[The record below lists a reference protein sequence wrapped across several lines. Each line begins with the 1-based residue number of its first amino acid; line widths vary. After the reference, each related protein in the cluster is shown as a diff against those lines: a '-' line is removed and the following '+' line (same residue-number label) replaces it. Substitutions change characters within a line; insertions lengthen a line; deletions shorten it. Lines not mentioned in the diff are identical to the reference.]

1 MVYKEKDA
9 QLEDNRSTAYTFL
22 GVGIAGLIFVILFAL
37 DIIKLPMADYMRVI
51 MIVVMSVLFV
61 IFLGIGITHFRK
73 INQMSAD
80 ADMESRRTSEIM
92 EWFSSNYTADSEP
105 SMEQRYFIRSD
116 KIAALLHAKFAGLPE
131 DYEEHILEKIYAA
144 YYSDTNE

>member
-51 MIVVMSVLFV
+51 MLSLI
-61 IFLGIGITHFRK
+61 
-73 INQMSAD
+73 
-80 ADMESRRTSEIM
+80 
-92 EWFSSNYTADSEP
+92 
-105 SMEQRYFIRSD
+105 
-116 KIAALLHAKFAGLPE
+116 
-131 DYEEHILEKIYAA
+131 HI
-144 YYSDTNE
+144 

>member
-61 IFLGIGITHFRK
+61 FSLSLVQFIYFFSLFIPVASHFESFHLNHSDIPIGPSSHPVHS
-73 INQMSAD
+73 QSLL
-80 ADMESRRTSEIM
+80 
-92 EWFSSNYTADSEP
+92 FSP
-105 SMEQRYFIRSD
+105 
-116 KIAALLHAKFAGLPE
+116 
-131 DYEEHILEKIYAA
+131 
-144 YYSDTNE
+144 

>member
-37 DIIKLPMADYMRVI
+37 DIIKLPMADYM
-51 MIVVMSVLFV
+51 
-61 IFLGIGITHFRK
+61 
-73 INQMSAD
+73 
-80 ADMESRRTSEIM
+80 
-92 EWFSSNYTADSEP
+92 EWFSSNYTAEEIDHVSGADSEP

-144 YYSDTNE
+144 YYSDNNE

>member
-80 ADMESRRTSEIM
+80 ADMESRPAKLWNGSLQTILQKKSTMSVVLTASLPWSSVTLSVPTKLPHFFMLNLPVCRRIM
-92 EWFSSNYTADSEP
+92 KNIS
-105 SMEQRYFIRSD
+105 
-116 KIAALLHAKFAGLPE
+116 
-131 DYEEHILEKIYAA
+131 
-144 YYSDTNE
+144 

>member
-61 IFLGIGITHFRK
+61 IFLGIGITHLRK
-73 INQMSAD
+73 IKQMSED
-80 ADMESRRTSEIM
+80 ADM
-92 EWFSSNYTADSEP
+92 
-105 SMEQRYFIRSD
+105 
-116 KIAALLHAKFAGLPE
+116 
-131 DYEEHILEKIYAA
+131 
-144 YYSDTNE
+144 

>member
-73 INQMSAD
+73 FRYGKQTHQ
-80 ADMESRRTSEIM
+80 R
-92 EWFSSNYTADSEP
+92 NYGMVLFKLYCGRNRP
-105 SMEQRYFIRSD
+105 CQWC
-116 KIAALLHAKFAGLPE
+116 
-131 DYEEHILEKIYAA
+131 
-144 YYSDTNE
+144 

>member
-22 GVGIAGLIFVILFAL
+22 GVGIAGLIFVILFAGASAFHICIRRHL
-37 DIIKLPMADYMRVI
+37 VDFTEMCNSDSK
-51 MIVVMSVLFV
+51 
-61 IFLGIGITHFRK
+61 K
-73 INQMSAD
+73 NNKQMSAD

-92 EWFSSNYTADSEP
+92 EWFSSNYTAEEIDHVSGADSEP

-144 YYSDTNE
+144 YYSDNNE

>member
-61 IFLGIGITHFRK
+61 IKHLMDSRETAPLPQAGK
-73 INQMSAD
+73 ISKSA
-80 ADMESRRTSEIM
+80 
-92 EWFSSNYTADSEP
+92 
-105 SMEQRYFIRSD
+105 
-116 KIAALLHAKFAGLPE
+116 
-131 DYEEHILEKIYAA
+131 
-144 YYSDTNE
+144 

>member
-92 EWFSSNYTADSEP
+92 EWFSSNYTAEEID
-105 SMEQRYFIRSD
+105 FIRSD

-144 YYSDTNE
+144 YYSDNNE

>member
-61 IFLGIGITHFRK
+61 IFLESELHISVKSTRCLRMQIWK
-73 INQMSAD
+73 AD
-80 ADMESRRTSEIM
+80 APAKLWNGSLQTILQKKSTMSVVLTASLPWSSVTLSVPTKLPHFFMLNLPVCRRIM
-92 EWFSSNYTADSEP
+92 KNIS
-105 SMEQRYFIRSD
+105 
-116 KIAALLHAKFAGLPE
+116 
-131 DYEEHILEKIYAA
+131 
-144 YYSDTNE
+144 